1 MQESRVVL
9 ITGCS
14 SGIGRALAQELHKR
28 GLRVYASARRPETL
42 EDLTRE
48 GIQAIKLDVTSAD
61 DIQRTVAQIQQEAGR
76 IDILVN
82 NAGYGAMG
90 PVAEMPMAEIRQE
103 FETNVFAPLALIQ
116 AAIPHMIARRAGC
129 IVNVGSV
136 SGILTTPFAGVY
148 CATKA
153 ALHSLS
159 DALRM
164 ELAPFNIKVI
174 MVQPGAIRS
183 NFGVNALAAVDRV
196 IRAGSHY
203 QAVEE
208 GIRARANASQRRAT
222 PSTELARL
230 IADNILKSDPPAVIR
245 GGLGSTVMPVM
256 KHLLP
261 TPLLDRLLGRQ
272 FGLHRLKS

>member
-28 GLRVYASARRPETL
+28 GLRVYASARRPESL
-42 EDLTRE
+42 EDLTRA
-48 GIQAIKLDVTSAD
+48 GIQAIKLDVTSND
-61 DIQRTVAQIQQEAGR
+61 DIQNALTQIQQEAGH
-76 IDILVN
+76 IDILIN

-90 PVAEMPMAEIRQE
+90 PVAEMPMVEINQE
-103 FETNVFAPLALIQ
+103 FETNVFAPVALIQ
-116 AAIPHMIARRAGC
+116 ALIPHMISRRSGS
-129 IVNVGSV
+129 IINVGSV

-203 QAVEE
+203 QAVED

-222 PSTELARL
+222 PSTELAKL
-230 IADNILKSDPPAVIR
+230 IADNILKPDPPAVIR
-245 GGLGSTVMPVM
+245 GGMGSAVMPTM
-256 KHLLP
+256 KYLLP
-261 TPLLDRLLGRQ
+261 TVLLDKLLSRQ

>member
-28 GLRVYASARRPETL
+28 GLRVYASARRPESL

-48 GIQAIKLDVTSAD
+48 GIYAIKLDVTSND
-61 DIQRTVAQIQQEAGR
+61 DIQHALTQIQQEAGH
-76 IDILVN
+76 IDILIN

-90 PVAEMPMAEIRQE
+90 PVAEMPMSEIRQE
-103 FETNVFAPLALIQ
+103 FETNVFAPVALIQ
-116 AAIPHMIARRAGC
+116 AIAPHMIARRSGC

-164 ELAPFNIKVI
+164 ELAPFNIKVV

-196 IRAGSHY
+196 LRPGSHY
-203 QAVEE
+203 QAVED

-222 PSTELARL
+222 PSIELARL
-230 IADNILKSDPPAVIR
+230 IADSILRPDPPAVIR
-245 GGLGSTVMPVM
+245 GGMGSTAMPVM

-261 TPLLDRLLGRQ
+261 TVLLDKLLGRQ

>member
-28 GLRVYASARRPETL
+28 GLRVYASARRPESL
-42 EDLTRE
+42 EDLTRA
-48 GIQAIKLDVTSAD
+48 GIQAIKLDVTSND
-61 DIQRTVAQIQQEAGR
+61 DIQNALTQIQQEAGH
-76 IDILVN
+76 IDILIN

-90 PVAEMPMAEIRQE
+90 PVAEMPMVEINQE
-103 FETNVFAPLALIQ
+103 FETNVFAPVALIQ
-116 AAIPHMIARRAGC
+116 ALIPHMISRRSGS
-129 IVNVGSV
+129 IINVGSV

-203 QAVEE
+203 QAVED

-222 PSTELARL
+222 PSTELAKL
-230 IADNILKSDPPAVIR
+230 IADNILKPDPPAVIR
-245 GGLGSTVMPVM
+245 GGMGSVVMPTM

-261 TPLLDRLLGRQ
+261 TVLLDKLLSRQ

>member
-28 GLRVYASARRPETL
+28 GLRVYASARRPESL
-42 EDLTRE
+42 EDLTRA
-48 GIQAIKLDVTSAD
+48 GIQAIKLDVTSND
-61 DIQRTVAQIQQEAGR
+61 DIQNALTQIQQEAGH
-76 IDILVN
+76 IDILIN

-90 PVAEMPMAEIRQE
+90 PVAEMPMVEIKQE
-103 FETNVFAPLALIQ
+103 FETNVFAPVALIQ
-116 AAIPHMIARRAGC
+116 ALIPHMISRRSGS
-129 IVNVGSV
+129 IINVGSV

-203 QAVEE
+203 QAVED

-222 PSTELARL
+222 PSTELAKL
-230 IADNILKSDPPAVIR
+230 IADNILKPDPPAVIR
-245 GGLGSTVMPVM
+245 GGMGSAVMPTM
-256 KHLLP
+256 KYLLP
-261 TPLLDRLLGRQ
+261 TVLLDKLLSRQ

>member
-28 GLRVYASARRPETL
+28 GLRVYASARRPESL

-48 GIQAIKLDVTSAD
+48 GIYAIKLDVTSND
-61 DIQRTVAQIQQEAGR
+61 DIQHALAQIQQEAGHL
-76 IDILVN
+76 DILIN

-103 FETNVFAPLALIQ
+103 FETNVFAPVALIQ
-116 AAIPHMIARRAGC
+116 AIAPYMIARRSGC

-164 ELAPFNIKVI
+164 EFAPFNIKVV

-203 QAVEE
+203 QAVED

-222 PSTELARL
+222 PSTELAKL

-245 GGLGSTVMPVM
+245 GGMGSAVMPTM

-261 TPLLDRLLGRQ
+261 TVLLDKLLSRQ